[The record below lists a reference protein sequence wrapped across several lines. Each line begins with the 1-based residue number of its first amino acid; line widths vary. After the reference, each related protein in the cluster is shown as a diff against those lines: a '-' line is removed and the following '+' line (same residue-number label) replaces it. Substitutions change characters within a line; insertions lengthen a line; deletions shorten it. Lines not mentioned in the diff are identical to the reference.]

1 MLLVNVLAAG
11 GSPGVYSLSNLNSSY
26 SDTDFGADTYGV
38 VVWFRTDG
46 TVDVTRTV
54 AADLNDEETYVV
66 PGSQSA
72 NTYVRCS
79 YVSGSHL
86 TGGAAEDTWL
96 KLDVQR
102 GFSMSY
108 AASAGPDT
116 ISGVFTFE
124 LSRNSDGSNV
134 LATKSN
140 VTITVGSL

>member
-1 MLLVNVLAAG
+1 MSILLVNVLAAKLG
-11 GSPGVYSLSNLNSSY
+11 IQYSLSNLNSAY

-66 PGSQSA
+66 PASA
-72 NTYVRCS
+72 SSSTYVRCT
-79 YVSGSHL
+79 YVSGSHM
-86 TGGAAEDTWL
+86 TGGAAEDTWHQIT
-96 KLDVQR
+96 VQR

-108 AASAGPDT
+108 AAGAGPDT

-124 LSRNSDGSNV
+124 LSPDNGSTV
-134 LATKSN
+134 VATKSN
-140 VTITVGSL
+140 VTITAGSL